1 MKFEQQLRNFAGA
14 NPLAYRV
21 WFSFY
26 RYRKSFKPT
35 LPSARDCLY
44 LDGYPRS
51 GNTYFTAAIK
61 HIYADIHF
69 ANHLHQVAPIKIA
82 LQRGVPTFLLMRN
95 PEEAIASYFHH
106 VRDPRSTSSKSR
118 WNDKDLCYALA
129 VSWLL
134 YYTNVSRLK
143 EKIHLISADSAFQ
156 KPALAVK
163 RIVELSRLP
172 DISGLDEKF
181 ASFDRYFKKHDSSK
195 AQGSTSF
202 PDSSREEQKEE
213 IRKLV
218 RTCALLDQCREIH
231 GKLVEAS
238 IVDA

>member
-1 MKFEQQLRNFAGA
+1 MKFEQQLRNFASS
-14 NPLAYRV
+14 NPLAYKA
-21 WFSFY
+21 WFLLY
-26 RYRKSFKPT
+26 RYRKSPKPT
-35 LPSARDCLY
+35 LPAAGDCLY
-44 LDGYPRS
+44 IDGYPRS

-82 LQRGVPTFLLMRN
+82 LQKEVPTFLLMRN
-95 PEEAIASYFHH
+95 PEEAIASYFQH
-106 VRDPRSTSSKSR
+106 VRDPRSTSLKSR

-143 EKIHLISADSAFQ
+143 EEIYLISADSAFQ
-156 KPALAVK
+156 KPELAVK
-163 RIVELSRLP
+163 RIVELSRLS
-172 DISGLDEKF
+172 DISDLDEKF

-202 PDSSREEQKEE
+202 PDSKREEQKNE

-218 RTCALLDQCREIH
+218 RTCDLLEQCWGLH
-231 GKLVEAS
+231 QTLLVDS